1 MLSRLKFFEF
11 SLLAICSQLQLDV
24 CVLYIGS
31 RTCLSL
37 FDLSHYCP
45 SSPVAMAPKSDASM
59 EAQRLKDRGLSR
71 HEARY
76 ELQKAYGTAISKS
89 RLSQLLTEHWKDKT
103 PAEVKGRAGPMKEDT
118 KVQAESS
125 RKRKSEDQAEETMK
139 PEKVSSKP
147 IPEAA
152 TPSSMGSSADN
163 FKPEDGSSDSSKQR
177 VYKRLK
183 CKKKVDY

>member
-1 MLSRLKFFEF
+1 
-11 SLLAICSQLQLDV
+11 
-24 CVLYIGS
+24 
-31 RTCLSL
+31 
-37 FDLSHYCP
+37 
-45 SSPVAMAPKSDASM
+45 MAPKSDASM
-59 EAQRLKDRGLSR
+59 EAQRLKNQGLSR

-103 PAEVKGRAGPMKEDT
+103 PAEVRGRAGPMKEDT

-125 RKRKSEDQAEETMK
+125 RKRKSEVQIETMK
-139 PEKVSSKP
+139 IGKVSSKP
-147 IPEAA
+147 NPEAA
-152 TPSSMGSSADN
+152 TPSSMGSSTDIL
-163 FKPEDGSSDSSKQR
+163 KPEDGSSDSSKER